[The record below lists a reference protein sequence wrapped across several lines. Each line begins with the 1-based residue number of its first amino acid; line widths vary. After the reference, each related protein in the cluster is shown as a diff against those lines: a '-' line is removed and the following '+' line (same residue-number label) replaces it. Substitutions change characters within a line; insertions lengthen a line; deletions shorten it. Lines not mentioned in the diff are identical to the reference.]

1 MEPLD
6 DIFKDAVCPERTFRP
21 LFRLLQE
28 HVPGGRFQVV
38 FGDGQTAPVG
48 DGLGLADEVCRQ
60 VLDKLKKNETRLVR
74 HPAPAGREVFATP
87 IAALD
92 AVLLFDPGAA
102 NRAGDVTAADPVA
115 LVSLCL
121 ALFLSERGLH
131 KERAFYRVLK
141 NQFTRKTQ
149 VQETRYREILEETQ
163 RGYQLIQE
171 REKEYS
177 QRLEADIAQRTA
189 ELRDSNRQLEEAIAR
204 AGEMTQKAQVASVA
218 KGEFLANMSHEI
230 RTPLNGIIGFTDLLL
245 ETELDNHQL
254 DYVQTVK
261 RSGDGL
267 LSLINDIL
275 DFSKIE
281 AGKLDFENIDFDPEI
296 CVHDV
301 CDLIRPKINPRR
313 VEILCQTGAGLPMHV
328 KGDPSRFRQVLIN
341 LMGNAAKFTE
351 SGEILLSLDLEEESE
366 TRVKLHAKVID
377 SGIGIP
383 PDRLSAIF
391 CPFEQADGTTTRTH
405 GGTGLGLSICKQ
417 IANLMH
423 GDVWAER
430 GSPGG
435 SVFHFTAW
443 LGKTAGGQKNPTV
456 TPQLAGKKF
465 LIVSDHPTQA
475 TILSQ
480 LLLSSGMRAV
490 GVQKVAEA
498 CTALEAAAA
507 AADGFDGCIVDFRNG
522 DENGFEIAA
531 ALGSCLNPDKRIPLL
546 AMIAAKT
553 NAAHEIKRAGY
564 DGILPKPVR
573 RSTLIEVLTGLLA
586 GAAGETLVGTRP
598 RMVPV
603 AASLNA
609 SPQQPQSAR
618 ILLAEDNPVN
628 QKLAALMLTKA
639 GHRVTLAQNGR
650 EALEKFL
657 ASPDRVDLI
666 FMDVQMPEMDGL
678 EAAHRIRESGFDR
691 IPIVA
696 MTANA
701 MKGDREKCLAAGMND
716 FVTKPIKKEIVLT
729 MVAKWVCPNS

>member
-6 DIFKDAVCPERTFRP
+6 DIFKDAVCPEKTFRP
-21 LFRLLQE
+21 LFHLLQK
-28 HVPGGRFQVV
+28 HVPNGRFQVV
-38 FGDGQTAPVG
+38 FDNGQTAPVG
-48 DGLGLADEVCRQ
+48 DELGLTDEVRRQ
-60 VLDKLKKNETRLVR
+60 VFDELKKNQTRLVR
-74 HPAPAGREVFATP
+74 HPAPAGREVC
-87 IAALD
+87 AAPLAAMD
-92 AVLLFDPGAA
+92 AVLFFDFGIA
-102 NRAGDVTAADPVA
+102 NKPTDATAADPAV
-115 LVSLCL
+115 LVSLCIK
-121 ALFLSERGLH
+121 LFLSERGLQ
-131 KERAFYRVLK
+131 KERAFYRALK

-163 RGYQLIQE
+163 RGYQLSQE

-177 QRLEADIAQRTA
+177 QRLENDISQRTA
-189 ELRDSNRQLEEAIAR
+189 ELRDSNRQLQEAIAR

-245 ETELDNHQL
+245 ETELDKHQL

-281 AGKLDFENIDFDPEI
+281 AGKLDFENIDFDPEL
-296 CVHDV
+296 CAHDV
-301 CDLIRPKINPRR
+301 CGLIRPKINPRK
-313 VEILCQTGAGLPMHV
+313 VEILCRTGAGLPVHV

-377 SGIGIP
+377 TGIGIP

-391 CPFEQADGTTTRTH
+391 SPFEQADGTTTRTH

-435 SVFHFTAW
+435 SVFHFSAW
-443 LGKTAGGQKNPTV
+443 LGKTAGGQKNQT
-456 TPQLAGKKF
+456 
-465 LIVSDHPTQA
+465 
-475 TILSQ
+475 
-480 LLLSSGMRAV
+480 
-490 GVQKVAEA
+490 
-498 CTALEAAAA
+498 
-507 AADGFDGCIVDFRNG
+507 
-522 DENGFEIAA
+522 
-531 ALGSCLNPDKRIPLL
+531 
-546 AMIAAKT
+546 
-553 NAAHEIKRAGY
+553 
-564 DGILPKPVR
+564 
-573 RSTLIEVLTGLLA
+573 LTGFLG
-586 GAAGETLVGTRP
+586 GAAGQTPEDAFARKA
-598 RMVPV
+598 PV
-603 AASLNA
+603 EGLFNA
-609 SPQQPQSAR
+609 SPQQPLSAR
-618 ILLAEDNPVN
+618 ILLAEDHPVN

-650 EALEKFL
+650 EVLEKFR
-657 ASPDRVDLI
+657 ASSDRVDLI

-678 EAAHRIRESGFDR
+678 EAARRIRESGFDR

-701 MKGDREKCLAAGMND
+701 MKGDREKCLEAGMND

-729 MVAKWVCPNS
+729 MVAKWVCPTS

>member
-6 DIFKDAVCPERTFRP
+6 DIFKDAVCPEQTFRP
-21 LFRLLQE
+21 LLRLLQE
-28 HVPGGRFQVV
+28 HVPKGRFQVV
-38 FGDGQTAPVG
+38 FGDGQMAPFG
-48 DGLGLADEVCRQ
+48 DGLDLADDARGQ
-60 VLDKLKKNETRLVR
+60 VLDKLKKNQTRLLR
-74 HPAPAGREVFATP
+74 HPVCAGREVCAAP
-87 IAALD
+87 LEALD
-92 AVLLFDPGAA
+92 AVLFFDLGAA
-102 NRAGDVTAADPVA
+102 EKAADGTAADPAA
-115 LVSLCL
+115 LVSLCIK
-121 ALFLSERGLH
+121 LFLSQRALS

-177 QRLEADIAQRTA
+177 QRLEHDISRRTA
-189 ELRDSNRQLEEAIAR
+189 ELRDTNRQLEAAIAR
-204 AGEMTQKAQVASVA
+204 ASEMTQKAQVASIA

-245 ETELDNHQL
+245 ETELDKHQL

-281 AGKLDFENIDFDPEI
+281 AGKLDFENIDFDPEL
-296 CVHDV
+296 CVYDV
-301 CDLIRPKINPRR
+301 CDLIRPKVDPQR
-313 VEILCQTGAGLPMHV
+313 VALLCQVGARLPAQV

-377 SGIGIP
+377 TGIGIP

-435 SVFHFTAW
+435 SVFHFSAW
-443 LGKTAGGQKNPTV
+443 LGKTAGSQKNPTLAAS
-456 TPQLAGKKF
+456 LAGKKI
-465 LIVSDHPTQA
+465 LIASDHPTQVA
-475 TILSQ
+475 ILSQ
-480 LLLSSGMRAV
+480 LLQSSGMRPMAV
-490 GVQKVAEA
+490 RNVAEA
-498 CTALEAAAA
+498 RAALKAAAA
-507 AADGFDGCIVDFRNG
+507 AGDGFDACIVDFKNG
-522 DENGFEIAA
+522 EKNGGEIAD
-531 ALGSCLNPDKRIPLL
+531 ALNSCLGPERRIPLL
-546 AMIAAKT
+546 GTLTAKT
-553 NAAHEIKRAGY
+553 NAAHAIKAAGY
-564 DGILPKPVR
+564 DAVLPKPVR
-573 RSTLIEVLTGLLA
+573 RNTLIEVLTGLLG
-586 GAAGETLVGTRP
+586 GAAGETAAGSCL
-598 RMVPV
+598 RMAPV
-603 AASLNA
+603 EGGLNA
-609 SPQQPQSAR
+609 SPQKPLSAQ

-650 EALEKFL
+650 EVLEKFL
-657 ASPDRVDLI
+657 ASPGRIDLV

-678 EAAHRIRESGFDR
+678 EATRRIRESGFDE
-691 IPIVA
+691 IPIIA

-701 MKGDREKCLAAGMND
+701 MKGDREKCLDAGMND
-716 FVTKPIKKEIVLT
+716 FVTKPIKKEIVLA
-729 MVAKWVCPNS
+729 MVSKWVSVNS